1 MKQEAQAWRMWAS
14 RMLGR
19 YKYFLLVILVG
30 VLLLLTSGMQ
40 PASNTQEQDAERSS
54 SEFDLQ
60 AFQQSVA
67 DSLSQID
74 GAGRVTVLLSLETG
88 EESVYAADVSKS
100 SQTTDNDSNESYE
113 STTSILSDGSYGE
126 APILIK
132 SKYPTF
138 RGAVVLCEG
147 ADDDA
152 VRLQIVHA
160 VSALCGIS
168 SDCISVSKLSQ

>member
-1 MKQEAQAWRMWAS
+1 MKQETQAWRVWAS
-14 RMLGR
+14 RIWGR

-30 VLLLLTSGMQ
+30 VLLLTSGMQ
-40 PASNTQEQDAERSS
+40 PTSNTQEQAAEQADH
-54 SEFDLQ
+54 EFDLQ

-100 SQTTDNDSNESYE
+100 SQTTDNNSNESYE

-138 RGAVVLCEG
+138 RGAVILCEG

>member
-1 MKQEAQAWRMWAS
+1 MKQETQAWRVWAS
-14 RMLGR
+14 RIWGR

-30 VLLLLTSGMQ
+30 VLLLTSGMQ
-40 PASNTQEQDAERSS
+40 PTSNAQEQAAEQADHG
-54 SEFDLQ
+54 FDLQ

-100 SQTTDNDSNESYE
+100 SQTTDNNSNESYE

-138 RGAVVLCEG
+138 RGAVILCEG

>member
-1 MKQEAQAWRMWAS
+1 MKQEAQAWQVWAS
-14 RMLGR
+14 RILGR

-40 PASNTQEQDAERSS
+40 PASVQEQEAEHSD

-113 STTSILSDGSYGE
+113 STMSILSDGSYGE

-138 RGAVVLCEG
+138 RGAVILCEG
-147 ADDDA
+147 ADNDT

>member
-1 MKQEAQAWRMWAS
+1 MKQEAQAWQVWAS
-14 RMLGR
+14 RILGR

-30 VLLLLTSGMQ
+30 VLLLLTSNMQ
-40 PASNTQEQDAERSS
+40 PTSNAQEQEAEHSDNG
-54 SEFDLQ
+54 FDLQ

-67 DSLSQID
+67 DSLSQIE

-100 SQTTDNDSNESYE
+100 SQSTDNDSNESYE
-113 STTSILSDGSYGE
+113 STTSILSDGNYGE
-126 APILIK
+126 VPILIK

>member
-1 MKQEAQAWRMWAS
+1 MKQETQAWRVRAS
-14 RMLGR
+14 RIWGR

-30 VLLLLTSGMQ
+30 VLLLTSGMQ
-40 PASNTQEQDAERSS
+40 PASNAQEQAAEQADHG
-54 SEFDLQ
+54 FDLQ

-100 SQTTDNDSNESYE
+100 SQTTDNNSNESYE

-138 RGAVVLCEG
+138 RGAVILCEG

>member
-1 MKQEAQAWRMWAS
+1 MKQEAQAWQVWAS

-40 PASNTQEQDAERSS
+40 PASNAQEQEAERSDNG
-54 SEFDLQ
+54 FDLQ

-74 GAGRVTVLLSLETG
+74 GAGRVTILLSLETG

-168 SDCISVSKLSQ
+168 SDCISVSKLSE

>member
-1 MKQEAQAWRMWAS
+1 MKQETQAWRVWAS
-14 RMLGR
+14 RIWGR

-30 VLLLLTSGMQ
+30 VLLLTSGMQ
-40 PASNTQEQDAERSS
+40 PASNTQEQAAEQADH
-54 SEFDLQ
+54 EFDLQ

-100 SQTTDNDSNESYE
+100 SQTTDNNSNESYE

-132 SKYPTF
+132 RKYPTF
-138 RGAVVLCEG
+138 RGAVILCEG

>member
-1 MKQEAQAWRMWAS
+1 MKQETQAWRVWAS
-14 RMLGR
+14 RIWGR

-30 VLLLLTSGMQ
+30 VLLLTSGMQ
-40 PASNTQEQDAERSS
+40 TASNTQEQAAEQSDHG
-54 SEFDLQ
+54 FDLQ

-100 SQTTDNDSNESYE
+100 SQTTDNNSNESYE

-138 RGAVVLCEG
+138 RGAVILCEG

>member
-1 MKQEAQAWRMWAS
+1 MKQERQS
-14 RMLGR
+14 YQTMLLRLWER
-19 YKYFLLVILVG
+19 YKFFVVAILLG
-30 VLLLLTSGMQ
+30 AVLTAGNLRPESGPQ
-40 PASNTQEQDAERSS
+40 KQETKKQDEV
-54 SEFDLQ
+54 FDLQ
-60 AFQQSVA
+60 AFQQQVA

-74 GAGRVTVLLSLETG
+74 GAGSVTVLLSLETG
-88 EESVYAADVSKS
+88 EESVYAADVSES
-100 SQTTDNDSNESYE
+100 SQAAENNSSESYE
-113 STTSILSDGSYGE
+113 RSTSILSDGSYGE

-138 RGAVVLCEG
+138 RGAMILCEG

-168 SDCISVSKLSQ
+168 SDHISVSKRIQ

>member
-1 MKQEAQAWRMWAS
+1 MKQETQAWRVWAS
-14 RMLGR
+14 RIWGR

-30 VLLLLTSGMQ
+30 VLLLTSGMQ
-40 PASNTQEQDAERSS
+40 PASNAQEQAAEQADHG
-54 SEFDLQ
+54 FDLQ

-100 SQTTDNDSNESYE
+100 SQTTDNNSNESYE

-126 APILIK
+126 VPILIK

-138 RGAVVLCEG
+138 RGAVILCEG

>member
-1 MKQEAQAWRMWAS
+1 MKQETQAWRVWAS
-14 RMLGR
+14 RIWGR

-30 VLLLLTSGMQ
+30 VLLLTSGMQ
-40 PASNTQEQDAERSS
+40 PASNAQEQAAEQADHG
-54 SEFDLQ
+54 FDLQ

-100 SQTTDNDSNESYE
+100 SQTTDNNSNESYE

-138 RGAVVLCEG
+138 RGAVILCEG

>member
-1 MKQEAQAWRMWAS
+1 MWAS
-14 RMLGR
+14 RIWRR

-30 VLLLLTSGMQ
+30 VLLLTSGMQ
-40 PASNTQEQDAERSS
+40 PAFNTQEQTAEQADHG
-54 SEFDLQ
+54 FDLQ

-100 SQTTDNDSNESYE
+100 SQTTDNNSNESYE

-138 RGAVVLCEG
+138 RGAVILCEG

>member
-1 MKQEAQAWRMWAS
+1 MKQERQSYQATLLRLWE
-14 RMLGR
+14 R
-19 YKYFLLVILVG
+19 YKFFVVAILLG
-30 VLLLLTSGMQ
+30 AVLTAGNLRPESESQ
-40 PASNTQEQDAERSS
+40 KQETEKQDEV
-54 SEFDLQ
+54 FDLQ
-60 AFQQSVA
+60 AFQQQVA

-74 GAGRVTVLLSLETG
+74 GAGSVTVLLS
-88 EESVYAADVSKS
+88 ADVSES
-100 SQTTDNDSNESYE
+100 SQAAENNSSESYE
-113 STTSILSDGSYGE
+113 RSTSILSDGSYGE

-138 RGAVVLCEG
+138 RGAMILCEG

-168 SDCISVSKLSQ
+168 SDHISVSKRTQ

>member
-1 MKQEAQAWRMWAS
+1 MKQETQAWRVWAS
-14 RMLGR
+14 RIWGR

-30 VLLLLTSGMQ
+30 VLLLTSGMQ
-40 PASNTQEQDAERSS
+40 PTSNTQEQAAEQADH
-54 SEFDLQ
+54 EFDLQ
-60 AFQQSVA
+60 VFQQSVA

-100 SQTTDNDSNESYE
+100 SQTTDNNSNESYE

-138 RGAVVLCEG
+138 RGAVILCEG
-147 ADDDA
+147 ADDDT

>member
-1 MKQEAQAWRMWAS
+1 MKQETQAWRVWAS
-14 RMLGR
+14 RIWGR

-30 VLLLLTSGMQ
+30 VLLLTSGMQ
-40 PASNTQEQDAERSS
+40 PASNTQEQVAEQADHG
-54 SEFDLQ
+54 FDLQ

-100 SQTTDNDSNESYE
+100 SQTTDNNSNESYE

-138 RGAVVLCEG
+138 RGAVILCEG

>member
-1 MKQEAQAWRMWAS
+1 MKQERQSYQA
-14 RMLGR
+14 MLLRLWER
-19 YKYFLLVILVG
+19 YKFFVVAILLG
-30 VLLLLTSGMQ
+30 AVLTAGNLRPESGSQ
-40 PASNTQEQDAERSS
+40 KQETKKQDEV
-54 SEFDLQ
+54 FDLQ
-60 AFQQSVA
+60 AFQQQVA

-74 GAGRVTVLLSLETG
+74 GAGSVTVLLSLETG
-88 EESVYAADVSKS
+88 EESVYAADVSES
-100 SQTTDNDSNESYE
+100 SQAAENNSSESYE
-113 STTSILSDGSYGE
+113 GSTSILSDGSYGE

-138 RGAVVLCEG
+138 RGAMILCEG

-168 SDCISVSKLSQ
+168 SDHISVSKRIQ

>member
-1 MKQEAQAWRMWAS
+1 MKQEMQAWRVWVS
-14 RMLGR
+14 RIWGR

-30 VLLLLTSGMQ
+30 VLLLTSGMQ
-40 PASNTQEQDAERSS
+40 PASNTQEQAAEQSDHV
-54 SEFDLQ
+54 FDLQ

-100 SQTTDNDSNESYE
+100 SQTTDNNSNESYE

-138 RGAVVLCEG
+138 RGAVILCEG

>member
-1 MKQEAQAWRMWAS
+1 MKQETQAWRVWAS
-14 RMLGR
+14 RIWGR

-30 VLLLLTSGMQ
+30 VLLLTSGIQ
-40 PASNTQEQDAERSS
+40 PASNTQEQTAEQADHG
-54 SEFDLQ
+54 FDLQ

-100 SQTTDNDSNESYE
+100 SQTTDNNSNESYE

-138 RGAVVLCEG
+138 RGAVILCEG

>member
-1 MKQEAQAWRMWAS
+1 MKQETQAWRVWAS
-14 RMLGR
+14 RIYGR

-30 VLLLLTSGMQ
+30 VLLLTSGMQ
-40 PASNTQEQDAERSS
+40 PASNAQEQAAEQADH
-54 SEFDLQ
+54 EFDLQ

-100 SQTTDNDSNESYE
+100 SQTTDNNSNESYE

-138 RGAVVLCEG
+138 RGAVILCEG

>member
-1 MKQEAQAWRMWAS
+1 MKQEAQAWQVWAS
-14 RMLGR
+14 RILGR

-30 VLLLLTSGMQ
+30 VLLLLTSNMQ
-40 PASNTQEQDAERSS
+40 PTSNAQEQEAEHSDNG
-54 SEFDLQ
+54 FDLQ

-100 SQTTDNDSNESYE
+100 SQSTDNDSNESYE
-113 STTSILSDGSYGE
+113 STTSILSDGNYGE
-126 APILIK
+126 VPILIK

>member
-1 MKQEAQAWRMWAS
+1 MKQEKQAWQAWAL
-14 RMLGR
+14 RLWGR
-19 YKYFLLVILVG
+19 YKFFLLVILVG
-30 VLLLLTSGMQ
+30 VLLLTSGIQ
-40 PASNTQEQDAERSS
+40 PASDTQQQEAAQADSA
-54 SEFDLQ
+54 FDLQ
-60 AFQQSVA
+60 EFQQAVA
-67 DSLSQID
+67 DNLSQID

-88 EESVYAADVSKS
+88 EEAVYAADVSKS
-100 SQTTDNDSNESYE
+100 SQTTDTDSAESYE

-132 SKYPTF
+132 NKYPTF

-147 ADDDA
+147 AENDA

-160 VSALCGIS
+160 VSALCKIS

>member
-1 MKQEAQAWRMWAS
+1 MKQETQAWRVWAS
-14 RMLGR
+14 RIWGR

-30 VLLLLTSGMQ
+30 VLLLTSGMQ
-40 PASNTQEQDAERSS
+40 PASNTQEQAAEQADH
-54 SEFDLQ
+54 EFDLQ

-100 SQTTDNDSNESYE
+100 SQTTDNNSNESYE

-138 RGAVVLCEG
+138 RGAVILCEG

>member
-1 MKQEAQAWRMWAS
+1 MKQETQAWRVWAS
-14 RMLGR
+14 RIWGR

-30 VLLLLTSGMQ
+30 VLLLTSGMQ
-40 PASNTQEQDAERSS
+40 PTSNTQEQAAEQADHG
-54 SEFDLQ
+54 FDLQ

-100 SQTTDNDSNESYE
+100 SQTTDNNSNESYE

-132 SKYPTF
+132 NKYPTF
-138 RGAVVLCEG
+138 RGAVILCEG

>member
-1 MKQEAQAWRMWAS
+1 MKQEKQAWQIWAAH
-14 RMLGR
+14 LWGR
-19 YKYFLLVILVG
+19 YKFFLLVILVG
-30 VLLLLTSGMQ
+30 VLLLTSGIQ
-40 PASNTQEQDAERSS
+40 PVRDTQEQETERTDTA
-54 SEFDLQ
+54 FDLQ
-60 AFQQSVA
+60 TFQQAVA

-88 EESVYAADVSKS
+88 EESVYAADISKS
-100 SQTTDNDSNESYE
+100 SQTNDQDSNESYE

-132 SKYPTF
+132 NKYPTF

-147 ADDDA
+147 AEDDE